1 MLILGVLLWYS
12 GFMGMRQDE
21 ELDIMDP
28 EARSEYRTNKLIS
41 SAGVVIG
48 IIGLLILALG
58 AALVSKK
65 ETQQLYSQSQY
76 S

>member
-1 MLILGVLLWYS
+1 LTKILVIIGLIMLILGVL
-12 GFMGMRQDE
+12 
-21 ELDIMDP
+21 
-28 EARSEYRTNKLIS
+28 LIS